1 MPEGAPFCPSC
12 GAPQIRVVTPQATEP
27 PPLPPQ
33 GDVPLPPLPTAY
45 APAVAAPGVQWSAAI
60 RSCLLAAAVL
70 TFLYTVIGVPLAVMI
85 IIPAGGWF
93 AVYLYSRGKG
103 GRPVN
108 AGIGARIGAV
118 TGLLAYALYG
128 LIMAVVMV
136 FQRGRLL
143 EEVRNAMRQ
152 AAAQNPNPQAQ
163 QIVEKMMTPEGIAI
177 LVTISAIFLFFIFLV
192 LCSIGGAIGG
202 SLAKKNP

>member
-12 GAPQIRVVTPQATEP
+12 GAPQIRVVTPQAAEPPPAPPLGDVLP
-27 PPLPPQ
+27 PPLPGSYGAP
-33 GDVPLPPLPTAY
+33 VTASRVLW
-45 APAVAAPGVQWSAAI
+45 PAAI
-60 RSCLLAAAVL
+60 RSCLIAAAVL
-70 TFLYTVIGVPLAVMI
+70 TFLNTVIGAPLAVMI
-85 IIPAGGWF
+85 IIPAGGWL
-93 AVYLYSRGKG
+93 AVFLYGRGTG

-118 TGLLAYALYG
+118 TGLIAYAFYVV
-128 LIMAVVMV
+128 IMAVVMV

-143 EEVRNAMRQ
+143 EEVGKAMRQ

-163 QIVEKMMTPEGIAI
+163 QVVEKMMSPEGIAI
-177 LVTISAIFLFFIFLV
+177 MVTLSAILLFFIFLV

-202 SLAKKNP
+202 ALAKKNP

>member
-12 GAPQIRVVTPQATEP
+12 GAPQIRVVTPQAVEP
-27 PPLPPQ
+27 PPLPPP
-33 GDVPLPPLPTAY
+33 GEMLPPPFPTSY
-45 APAVAAPGVQWSAAI
+45 TPAAAAARVQWSAAI
-60 RSCLLAAAVL
+60 RSCLLAAALL
-70 TFLYTVIGVPLAVMI
+70 TFLNTIIGNPLAVII

-93 AVYLYSRGKG
+93 AVYLYGRGQS

-118 TGLLAYALYG
+118 TGLFAYALYA

-136 FQRGRLL
+136 FQRNRLL

-163 QIVEKMMTPEGIAI
+163 QVVEKMMTPEGIAI

>member
-27 PPLPPQ
+27 PPLPPPD
-33 GDVPLPPLPTAY
+33 DVLPPLPTSY
-45 APAVAAPGVQWSAAI
+45 APAVAAPRVQWSAAV
-60 RSCLLAAAVL
+60 RSCLIAAAVL
-70 TFLYTVIGVPLAVMI
+70 TFFNTVIGIPLAVLI
-85 IIPAGGWF
+85 IIPAGGWL
-93 AVYLYSRGKG
+93 AVLLYSRGQG
-103 GRPVN
+103 GQPVN

-118 TGLLAYALYG
+118 TGLFSYALYM

-143 EEVRNAMRQ
+143 EEVRKAMRQ

-163 QIVEKMMTPEGIAI
+163 QIVEKMMSPEGIAI
-177 LVTISAIFLFFIFLV
+177 MVTISAILLFFIFLV